1 MSPPSTPD
9 AVTGTGDA
17 PDRFR
22 ALVGAVGRDSAY
34 LLTALPVAIV
44 SFTVLITGVL
54 LAVGLAVVW
63 VGVPI
68 GAGTLALATWFAGL
82 ERQRL
87 AARGTE
93 LAPVTYAPVTGLG
106 LRAQLQ
112 RLADPRRWAAVLH
125 GIGVLLLVVVTWS
138 VGITWWAGTLGGL
151 TYWFWERWLPADEQG
166 LADLL
171 HLPVSDSV
179 VNLVLG
185 ALFLVSLP
193 AVLRGCAAV
202 HVGWAQSLL
211 TGESRRALQAQ
222 VGDLTARRDAAS
234 AAETAALR
242 RLERDL
248 HDGPQQRLVR
258 LGMDLSA
265 AERRLADDPQEAQ
278 RLLAEARAQAA
289 ETLAELR
296 TLSRGI
302 APPVLAD
309 RGLAAALTPV
319 AARCTVPTEVEVTV
333 PDRPSPATETA
344 AYFVVTEA
352 LVNVAKHAHA
362 SAAWVRVDPLD
373 RDGTRVLQVEVRD
386 DGAGGADEAKGH
398 GLAGLAARV
407 EGLGGTFSV
416 ASPAGGPTVVRA
428 TLPWQ

>member
-1 MSPPSTPD
+1 MSSPTTQDSTAGPTGPD
-9 AVTGTGDA
+9 PVREIVDE
-17 PDRFR
+17 
-22 ALVGAVGRDSAY
+22 VGRDSLY
-34 LLTALPVAIV
+34 LLASLPVALA
-44 SFTVLITGVL
+44 SFTLLVTGVS

-68 GAGTLALATWFAGL
+68 GAATLTLATWFAGL
-82 ERQRL
+82 ERARL
-87 AARGTE
+87 AARGTH
-93 LAPVTYAPVTGLG
+93 LAPVVYAPVAGLG

-125 GIGVLLLVVVTWS
+125 GVGALVLAVVTWS
-138 VGITWWAGTLGGL
+138 IAVAWWAATLGGL
-151 TYWFWERWLPADEQG
+151 TYWFWHRWLPADEQG
-166 LADLL
+166 LAELL
-171 HLPVSDSV
+171 RLPLSESM
-179 VNLVLG
+179 VNLILG
-185 ALFLVSLP
+185 IVFLVSLP
-193 AVLRGCAAV
+193 AVLRGCAAA
-202 HVGWAQSLL
+202 HVGWARLLL
-211 TGESRRALQAQ
+211 TGASRRALEAQ
-222 VGDLTARRDAAS
+222 VGDLTARRKAAS

-242 RLERDL
+242 KLERDL

-265 AERRLADDPQEAQ
+265 AERRLEDDPQEAQ
-278 RLLAEARAQAA
+278 RLLAEARTQAA

-309 RGLAAALTPV
+309 RGLAAALAPV
-319 AARCTVPTEVEVTV
+319 AARCTVPTAVEVTV

-352 LVNVAKHAHA
+352 LVNVAKHANA
-362 SAAWVRVDPLD
+362 SGAWVWVGPQE
-373 RDGTRVLQVEVRD
+373 RDGTRVLQVEVHD
-386 DGAGGADEAKGH
+386 DGAGGATEAKGH

-407 EGLGGTFSV
+407 EGLGGTF
-416 ASPAGGPTVVRA
+416 ALTSPQGGPTVVRA